1 MANMNSGENP
11 LSSTYRGG
19 EFVQNENQ
27 FRNSQFNPQMTG
39 SGFKGSAGYRP
50 SQRYATP
57 ERGMPLQEVNH
68 NQAMGQQ
75 F

>member
-1 MANMNSGENP
+1 
-11 LSSTYRGG
+11 
-19 EFVQNENQ
+19 
-27 FRNSQFNPQMTG
+27 MTG